1 MQISK
6 PKDLPSKKNF
16 SEWYNTLIEL
26 AELSDKRY
34 AIKGMNVWMP
44 YGWKI
49 MLNIDKAIREECDK
63 TGHNEVNFPLLI
75 PKTEFDKEAMH
86 IKGFNQQVYWV
97 DYAGENKLDIPL
109 LLRPTSE
116 TAMYPIFSLWIR
128 SHADLP
134 LKTYQIV
141 NTFRYETKQTRAF
154 IRVREI
160 HFFEAHTCHTD
171 FEDAEKQVR
180 KDFEILKNFA
190 KKLCLPYKLHKR
202 PEWDKFPGAFYSVGI
217 DTLMPNGKTLQIGS
231 IHQYKDNFALPYN
244 IAYEDKKGERKFC
257 HQTTYGMSER
267 LLGAII
273 GIHGDDRG
281 LILPPDIAPIQ
292 VVIIPIIT
300 KEKEEVIRR
309 CRNLKIYL
317 ELNKV
322 KCFIDESEKTT
333 GWKFY
338 NWEIKGVPLRIEIG
352 KMEIDEGEIVLFRRD
367 KNERNKKKIKILHQN
382 TFHTDDDKPLAK
394 FVKSLLK
401 EIAENLY
408 LRAEKILND
417 NIIEVKNFDSA
428 KQIFDERKEE
438 DEDDKKEYKIVKL
451 FSCMRESCGKEIEL
465 TLGVNTLGTEMNRE
479 EEKGNCVICGK
490 EGKAI
495 FVARSY

>member
-1 MQISK
+1 MNLTISK
-6 PKDLPSKKNF
+6 PTQLPSKKNF

-26 AELSDKRY
+26 AELTEKRY
-34 AIKGMNVWMP
+34 PIKGMNVWLP

-49 MLNIDKAIREECDK
+49 MQNIDKAIREECDA
-63 TGHNEVNFPLLI
+63 NEYKEVSFPLLI
-75 PKTEFDKEAMH
+75 PKTEFQKEGEH
-86 IKGFNQQVYWV
+86 IKGFDKSVYWV

-160 HFFEAHTCHTD
+160 HFFEAHTCHIN
-171 FEDAEKQVR
+171 FEDAERQIR
-180 KDFEILKNFA
+180 EDFEILKNFA
-190 KKLCLPYKLHKR
+190 KKLCLPYKLFKR
-202 PEWDKFPGAFYSVGI
+202 PDWDKFPGAFYSVGI

-244 IAYEDKKGERKFC
+244 ISYEDKNGERKHC

-267 LLGAII
+267 LIGAII
-273 GIHGDDRG
+273 GIHGDDMG

-292 VVIIPIIT
+292 VVIIPIII
-300 KEKEEVIRR
+300 KEKEEILRR
-309 CRNLKIYL
+309 CRNIKTYL
-317 ELNKV
+317 ALNKIR
-322 KCFIDESEKTT
+322 CYIDEGEKTA

-338 NWEIKGVPLRIEIG
+338 NWDLKGVPLRIEIG
-352 KMEIDEGEIVLFRRD
+352 KKEIDKNEITIFRRD
-367 KNERNKKKIKILHQN
+367 TNQRIIKKIEIKMQN
-382 TFHTDDDKPLAK
+382 IFHTDNKPLSSFIK
-394 FVKSLLK
+394 NMLK
-401 EIAENLY
+401 EIAKELY
-408 LRAEKILND
+408 LRAEKILNE
-417 NIIEVKNFDSA
+417 NIVEIKDFENAKKIFEEKKN
-428 KQIFDERKEE
+428 
-438 DEDDKKEYKIVKL
+438 EDDKKEYKIVKL
-451 FSCMRESCGKEIEL
+451 FSCLNESCGKEIEL
-465 TLGVNTLGTEMNRE
+465 SLEVNTLGTLIDKE